1 MDALIE
7 HQRQKLIKEWQ
18 VVWNKS
24 PRKGRINALDD
35 SFPFDRHRK
44 IADTLT
50 RAQAS
55 ILVQLR
61 TRHIPLNAYL
71 HKIGKAASSRC
82 EACWLRSEQNTEE
95 TVRHF
100 LFECP
105 EYAAE
110 RSQLQ
115 TKLGRDA
122 RDLKTI
128 LKNKEKTKELIRY
141 IARTKRLRPTI
152 GNLTSQDD

>member
-1 MDALIE
+1 M
-7 HQRQKLIKEWQ
+7 
-18 VVWNKS
+18 WNKS
-24 PRKGRINALDD
+24 PRRGKIKAIDD
-35 SFPFDRHRK
+35 SFPFDHHRK
-44 IADTLT
+44 IVNTLT

-55 ILVQLR
+55 ILIQLR
-61 TRHIPLNAYL
+61 TQHIPLNTYL
-71 HKIGKAASSRC
+71 HKIGKAENSRC
-82 EACWLRSEQNTEE
+82 EACWQRSEQTTDE

-110 RSQLQ
+110 RSRLQ

-141 IARTKRLRPTI
+141 IARTKRLQSSI
-152 GNLTSQDD
+152 GNLTSRDN